1 MCTKYSVLLNLVD
14 TIYTTKR
21 GRVQCMRCP
30 YCNSENSKT
39 LETRDS
45 PENTTRRRRECV
57 NCGKR
62 FTTYE
67 YVETVELMV
76 RKKDGRLERFDV
88 NKMIRGLQKACEK
101 RPVTMSQMNELAEQ
115 VRQDLMLKDTEEVSS
130 REIGDLVM
138 KYLKKVDRIAYIRF
152 ASVYKQF
159 EEPEDFRRL
168 LLEVK
173 KQ

>member
-1 MCTKYSVLLNLVD
+1 
-14 TIYTTKR
+14 
-21 GRVQCMRCP
+21 MRCP
-30 YCNSENSKT
+30 YCNAENSKT

-45 PENTTRRRRECV
+45 PENNTRRRRECIS
-57 NCGKR
+57 CQKR

-76 RKKDGRLERFDV
+76 RKKDGELQRFDV
-88 NKMIRGLQKACEK
+88 NKIIRGLQKACEK
-101 RPVTMSQMNELAEQ
+101 RPVTMAQINELASQ
-115 VRQDLMLKDTEEVSS
+115 VRQDLMLKDKEEVTS
-130 REIGDLVM
+130 REIGDSIM
-138 KYLKKVDRIAYIRF
+138 KYLKNVDRIAYIRF

-159 EEPEDFRRL
+159 EEPEDFGRL

>member
-1 MCTKYSVLLNLVD
+1 M
-14 TIYTTKR
+14 I
-21 GRVQCMRCP
+21 CP

-45 PENTTRRRRECV
+45 PDNTTRRRKECI

-67 YVETVELMV
+67 YVETIELMV
-76 RKKDGRLERFDV
+76 KKKDGRLERFDS
-88 NKMIRGLQKACEK
+88 NKIIRGLQKACEK
-101 RPVTMSQMNELAEQ
+101 RPVSMSQMKELASQ
-115 VRQDLMLKDTEEVSS
+115 VRQDLMLKDTEEVASE
-130 REIGDLVM
+130 EIGDLIM
-138 KYLKKVDRIAYIRF
+138 KHLKNLDRVAYIRF
-152 ASVYKQF
+152 ASVYKKF

-173 KQ
+173 K

>member
-1 MCTKYSVLLNLVD
+1 
-14 TIYTTKR
+14 
-21 GRVQCMRCP
+21 MRCP

-57 NCGKR
+57 SCGKR

-88 NKMIRGLQKACEK
+88 NKIIRGLQKACEK
-101 RPVTMSQMNELAEQ
+101 RPVTMSQINELAEE
-115 VRQDLMLKDTEEVSS
+115 VRQDLMLKNTPEVASQ
-130 REIGDLVM
+130 EIGDLVINH
-138 KYLKKVDRIAYIRF
+138 LKKVDRVAYIRF

-173 KQ
+173 K

>member
-1 MCTKYSVLLNLVD
+1 
-14 TIYTTKR
+14 
-21 GRVQCMRCP
+21 MRCP
-30 YCNSENSKT
+30 YCNAENSKT

-67 YVETVELMV
+67 YVETVEVMV
-76 RKKDGRLERFDV
+76 RKKDSRLERFDV
-88 NKMIRGLQKACEK
+88 NKIIRGLQKACEK
-101 RPVTMSQMNELAEQ
+101 RPVTMNQINELADQ
-115 VRQDLMLKDTEEVSS
+115 VRQDIMLKGAEEVASQ
-130 REIGDLVM
+130 EIGDLVIQH
-138 KYLKKVDRIAYIRF
+138 LKKVDRIAYIRF